1 MRVNSVSPKELLMIQ
16 IMFQQKEPT
25 PEETVAGTEISEV
38 ITEEIEEDKLPS
50 LVNSGIIAL
59 TAL

>member
-1 MRVNSVSPKELLMIQ
+1 MIL
-16 IMFQQKEPT
+16 IMYQQKEPT